1 MKHRFALVPA
11 LALGLLAA
19 SPLRAA
25 TPAPQVGDVHAA
37 AVPAPY
43 PLIDSAQADV
53 AAALAQSKQTGKPV
67 LIDFGGN
74 WCPDC
79 RLLAGTFELPAVHD
93 WLKANFIE
101 VSVNVGHFDAN
112 MDIAKAHGVTIT
124 AVPTVLIITPDG
136 KTLNPDG
143 ARDLGHA
150 RAMSAQAV
158 VDLIAGWA
166 ARG

>member
-1 MKHRFALVPA
+1 MKLR
-11 LALGLLAA
+11 LALLSAFAIGSLAT
-19 SPLRAA
+19 SPVHAA
-25 TPAPQVGDVHAA
+25 TPAPKVDVVHPG

-43 PLIDSAQADV
+43 PLTDAAQADV
-53 AAALAQSKQTGKPV
+53 AAAIAKSKQTGKPV

-79 RLLAGTFELPAVHD
+79 RLLAGVFDLPAVHD
-93 WLKANFIE
+93 WLNANFVP

-112 MDIAKAHGVTIT
+112 MDIATSHGVKIT

-143 ARDLGHA
+143 ARALGNA
-150 RAMSAQAV
+150 RTMSAQAV
-158 VDLIAGWA
+158 VDLIASWA